1 MKQNFILINLNQV
14 ESDQSR
20 SARFRENLRWSI
32 LTVLVLLLFGGNT
45 LVWYMGINYD
55 KLLHRKEKEITQ
67 IRNEI
72 SQLLEKGKNLSKQDI
87 LMLAELE
94 NNRFMWAE
102 CLQRLGN
109 MTFIDMSLTGLK
121 FKNNKLLIQ
130 GIASTY
136 KGKKEFEQIE
146 NFIHTLNSDL
156 DFSRNFVRLK
166 LKHHELL
173 KVRSQEIV
181 SFEIE
186 ASLKSVPHISKQIKK
201 SAKSLS
207 NIVNNN
213 SNNESFQNES

>member
-1 MKQNFILINLNQV
+1 
-14 ESDQSR
+14 
-20 SARFRENLRWSI
+20 
-32 LTVLVLLLFGGNT
+32 
-45 LVWYMGINYD
+45 MGINYD
-55 KLLHRKEKEITQ
+55 KLLQRKKSEITQ
-67 IRNEI
+67 IRDEI
-72 SQLLEKGKNLSKQDI
+72 SQLLKKGKNLSKQDI

-94 NNRFMWAE
+94 NNRFMWAD

-121 FKNNKLLIQ
+121 FKKRKLLIQ

-146 NFIHTLNSDL
+146 NFIHTLNSDR
-156 DFSRNFVRLK
+156 DFSSNFIRLK

-173 KVRSQEIV
+173 KVRGQEIV

-186 ASLKSVPHISKQIKK
+186 ASLKSVPHIYKQIRKPV
-201 SAKSLS
+201 KSLS

-213 SNNESFQNES
+213 FKNERFQNES

>member
-1 MKQNFILINLNQV
+1 MKQNFILINLNQM
-14 ESDQSR
+14 ESDQSK

-32 LTVLVLLLFGGNT
+32 LTILVLLLFGGNVF
-45 LVWYMGINYD
+45 VWYMGINYD
-55 KLLHRKEKEITQ
+55 DLLQRKKSEITQ
-67 IRNEI
+67 IRDEI
-72 SQLLEKGKNLSKQDI
+72 SQLLKKGKNLSKQDI

-94 NNRFMWAE
+94 NNRFMWAD

-121 FKNNKLLIQ
+121 FKKRKLLIQ

-146 NFIHTLNSDL
+146 NFIHTLNSDR
-156 DFSRNFVRLK
+156 DFSSNFVRLK

-173 KVRSQEIV
+173 KVRNQEIV

-186 ASLKSVPHISKQIKK
+186 ATLKSVPHISKQVKIPSKK
-201 SAKSLS
+201 SSY
-207 NIVNNN
+207 IVNNN
-213 SNNESFQNES
+213 FKNERFQNES

>member
-32 LTVLVLLLFGGNT
+32 LTILVLLLFGGNVF
-45 LVWYMGINYD
+45 VWYMGINYD
-55 KLLHRKEKEITQ
+55 KLLQRKKSEITQ
-67 IRNEI
+67 IRDEI
-72 SQLLEKGKNLSKQDI
+72 SQLLKKGKNLSKQDI

-94 NNRFMWAE
+94 NNRFMWAD

-121 FKNNKLLIQ
+121 FKKRKLLIQ

-146 NFIHTLNSDL
+146 NFIHTLNSDR
-156 DFSRNFVRLK
+156 DFSSNFVRLK
-166 LKHHELL
+166 LKHHELR
-173 KVRSQEIV
+173 KIRNQEIV

-186 ASLKSVPHISKQIKK
+186 ATLKSVPHISKQVKIPSKK
-201 SAKSLS
+201 SSY
-207 NIVNNN
+207 IVNNN
-213 SNNESFQNES
+213 FKNERFQNES

>member
-1 MKQNFILINLNQV
+1 MKQNFILINLNQM

-32 LTVLVLLLFGGNT
+32 LTILVLLLFGGNVF
-45 LVWYMGINYD
+45 VWYMGINYD
-55 KLLHRKEKEITQ
+55 KLLQRKKSGITQ
-67 IRNEI
+67 IRDEI
-72 SQLLEKGKNLSKQDI
+72 SQLLKKGKNLSKQDI

-94 NNRFMWAE
+94 NNRFMWAD

-121 FKNNKLLIQ
+121 FKKTKLLIQ

-146 NFIHTLNSDL
+146 NFIHTLNSDR
-156 DFSRNFVRLK
+156 DFSSNFVRLK

-173 KVRSQEIV
+173 KVRNQEIV

-186 ASLKSVPHISKQIKK
+186 ATLKSVPHISKQVKIPSKK
-201 SAKSLS
+201 SSY
-207 NIVNNN
+207 IVNNN
-213 SNNESFQNES
+213 FKNERFQNES

>member
-32 LTVLVLLLFGGNT
+32 LTILVLLLFGGNVF
-45 LVWYMGINYD
+45 VWYMGINYD
-55 KLLHRKEKEITQ
+55 KLLQRKESEITQ
-67 IRNEI
+67 IRDEI
-72 SQLLEKGKNLSKQDI
+72 SQLLKKGKNLSKQDI

-94 NNRFMWAE
+94 NNRFMWAD

-121 FKNNKLLIQ
+121 FKKRKLLIQ

-146 NFIHTLNSDL
+146 NFIHTLNSDR
-156 DFSRNFVRLK
+156 DFSSNFVRLK

-173 KVRSQEIV
+173 KVRNQEIV

-186 ASLKSVPHISKQIKK
+186 ATLKSVPHISKQVKIPSKK
-201 SAKSLS
+201 SSY
-207 NIVNNN
+207 IVNNN
-213 SNNESFQNES
+213 FKNERFQNES

>member
-1 MKQNFILINLNQV
+1 MKQNFILINLNQK

-32 LTVLVLLLFGGNT
+32 LTILVLLLFGGNVF
-45 LVWYMGINYD
+45 VWYMGINYD
-55 KLLHRKEKEITQ
+55 KLLQRKKSEITQ
-67 IRNEI
+67 IRDEI
-72 SQLLEKGKNLSKQDI
+72 SQLLKKGKNLSKQDI

-94 NNRFMWAE
+94 NNRFMWAD

-121 FKNNKLLIQ
+121 FKKRKLLIQ

-146 NFIHTLNSDL
+146 NFIHTLNSDR
-156 DFSRNFVRLK
+156 DFSSNFVRLK

-173 KVRSQEIV
+173 KVRNQEIV

-186 ASLKSVPHISKQIKK
+186 ASLKSVPHIYKQIRKPV
-201 SAKSLS
+201 KSLS

-213 SNNESFQNES
+213 FKNERFQNES

>member
-1 MKQNFILINLNQV
+1 MKQNFILINLNQM
-14 ESDQSR
+14 ESDQSK

-32 LTVLVLLLFGGNT
+32 LTILVLLLFGGNVF
-45 LVWYMGINYD
+45 VWYMGINYD
-55 KLLHRKEKEITQ
+55 KLLQRKKSEITQ
-67 IRNEI
+67 IRDEI
-72 SQLLEKGKNLSKQDI
+72 SQLLKKGKNLSKQDI

-94 NNRFMWAE
+94 NNRFMWAD

-121 FKNNKLLIQ
+121 FKKTKLLIQ

-146 NFIHTLNSDL
+146 NFIHTLNSDR
-156 DFSRNFVRLK
+156 DFSSNFVRLK

-173 KVRSQEIV
+173 KVRNQEIV

-186 ASLKSVPHISKQIKK
+186 ATLKSVPHISKQVKIPSKK
-201 SAKSLS
+201 SSY
-207 NIVNNN
+207 IVNNN
-213 SNNESFQNES
+213 FKNERFQNES